1 MKYKIENLVGL
12 PALLIF
18 LIFSCACQSKLKDS
32 TSSNPRAVEES
43 EMADQKSV
51 KEANTFFTIPFAEI
65 VKNKR
70 EVPLSEFAE
79 SVEFIQFENTEES
92 LLGRI
97 QDIQIT
103 KDYIFLKHNGTGL
116 LAQYTRDGKFL
127 RHFGALGRGPKE
139 YALMRKFSLDEENEL
154 VYIQT
159 NWTRKI
165 LVYNFGGEY
174 KRTVRF
180 MAVDRGLI
188 SWSRDSFFVS
198 YSTPSFGN
206 EPYIFMEHNELGDTL
221 QTTANYIYWDE
232 DETSRFMRMFWGQNI
247 FYHFEDK
254 LHMKSVYNDT
264 IYSYNE
270 LNEIVPKFFI
280 NLEKHKIPDD
290 LVYERRSTK
299 AMPKDSK
306 WIGVHKTSNY
316 VFIPY
321 GYHSKNAD
329 QGCVLYDKNTHEGV
343 GEKEGSLGG
352 FINNLSGGPDFKPIY
367 TTDEKAFAAIT
378 ALDMKLY
385 LESDDFKNQAV
396 KFPAQKEKL
405 KQINETLKED
415 DNHFLVMVN
424 LK

>member
-1 MKYKIENLVGL
+1 
-12 PALLIF
+12 
-18 LIFSCACQSKLKDS
+18 
-32 TSSNPRAVEES
+32 
-43 EMADQKSV
+43 
-51 KEANTFFTIPFAEI
+51 
-65 VKNKR
+65 
-70 EVPLSEFAE
+70 
-79 SVEFIQFENTEES
+79 
-92 LLGRI
+92 LGRI

-139 YALMRKFSLDEENEL
+139 YALMRKFSLDEGNEL

-180 MAVDRGLI
+180 MAVERGLI

-206 EPYIFMEHNELGDTL
+206 EPYIFMEHNELGDTI

-264 IYSYNE
+264 VYSYNE

-290 LVYERRSTK
+290 LVYERRSTR

-306 WIGVHKTSNY
+306 WIGVHETSNY
-316 VFIPY
+316 IFIPY
-321 GYHSKNAD
+321 GYHSKNAY
-329 QGCVLYDKNTHEGV
+329 QGCVLYNNNTKEGV
-343 GEKEGSLGG
+343 AVNENSLGG
-352 FINNLSGGPDFKPIY
+352 FINDLRGGPDFKPIY
-367 TTDEKAFAAIT
+367 TTDSEAYAAIT

-385 LESDDFKNQAV
+385 LESDDFINQAV
-396 KFPAQKEKL
+396 KFPEQKEEL
-405 KQINETLKED
+405 IQINETLKED
-415 DNHFLVMVN
+415 DNHFLMVVN

>member
-18 LIFSCACQSKLKDS
+18 LIFSCACQSKDS
-32 TSSNPRAVEES
+32 TSRDRQKVEGNEIREQNTVEDS
-43 EMADQKSV
+43 
-51 KEANTFFTIPFAEI
+51 NTFFTIPFAEI

-79 SVEFIQFENTEES
+79 SVEFIQFETSEES

-97 QDIQIT
+97 SDIQIT
-103 KDYIFLKHNGTGL
+103 NDYIFLKHNGIKL
-116 LAQYTRDGKFL
+116 LTQYSRDGKFL

-174 KRTVRF
+174 IRTVRF
-180 MAVDRGLI
+180 MAVERGQI

-198 YSTPSFGN
+198 YSTPLFGN

-232 DETSRFMRMFWGQNI
+232 DETSHFMRMFWRQNI

-264 IYSYNE
+264 VYSYNE

-280 NLEKHKIPDD
+280 HLEKHKIPDD
-290 LVYERRSTK
+290 LVYERKSTR

-306 WIGVHKTSNY
+306 WIGVHETSNY
-316 VFIPY
+316 TFIPY

-329 QGCVLYDKNTHEGV
+329 QGCVLYNKNTHEGV
-343 GEKEGSLGG
+343 AVKEGSLGG
-352 FINNLSGGPDFKPIY
+352 FINDLSGGPDFKPIY
-367 TTDEKAFAAIT
+367 TTEKKAYAAIT

-385 LESDDFKNQAV
+385 LESDDFKNQSV
-396 KFPAQKEKL
+396 KFPEQKEELIQMNK
-405 KQINETLKED
+405 TLKED
-415 DNHFLVMVN
+415 DNHFLMVVH
-424 LK
+424 LR